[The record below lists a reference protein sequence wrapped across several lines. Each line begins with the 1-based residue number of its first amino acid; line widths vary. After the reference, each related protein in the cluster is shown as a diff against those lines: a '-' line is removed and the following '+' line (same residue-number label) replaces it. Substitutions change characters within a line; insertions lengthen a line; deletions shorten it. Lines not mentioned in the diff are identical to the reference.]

1 MYFEKDQWERFPK
14 IWPLKCALNKNC
26 IIASAKHQLVRT
38 LRAAFLANRE
48 KEVDE
53 ITRDDKSSL
62 KLKVGHVE

>member
-1 MYFEKDQWERFPK
+1 MYFEKDRRERFPK

-53 ITRDDKSSL
+53 ITRDNKSSL